1 MITEKVYIE
10 TQLETLTTFGIR
22 LDTGEQVFISSKIV
36 KKHNILEEQTR
47 ELVLL
52 PNAHN
57 INSGST
63 PWKAVGVSIAD
74 MCEMPRD
81 TADPTPRVQLAKLE
95 DRIVSYFDIE
105 ANQFPHS
112 APALADALG
121 EEDLHMQQ
129 TLTRMHNMGDVAKAQ
144 VFARGTQDK
153 ASVVLWAP
161 GVSWFSA

>member
-52 PNAHN
+52 TNAH
-57 INSGST
+57 SSDST
-63 PWKAVGVSIAD
+63 PWKAVGVSVAD
-74 MCEMPRD
+74 ALEQGSIE
-81 TADPTPRVQLAKLE
+81 PTSRVQLAKLE
-95 DRIVSYFDIE
+95 DRIIGYFDIE

-121 EEDLHMQQ
+121 EEDLHMQH
-129 TLTRMHNMGDVAKAQ
+129 TLGRMHNTGEVAKAQ

-161 GVSWFSA
+161 DVSWFTM

>member
-10 TQLETLTTFGIR
+10 TQLETLTTFGVR
-22 LDTGEQVFISSKIV
+22 LDTGEQVFIPSKIV

-47 ELVLL
+47 ELVIL
-52 PNAHN
+52 PNAH
-57 INSGST
+57 SFDST
-63 PWKAVGVSIAD
+63 PWRAIGVSISD
-74 MCEMPRD
+74 TYETLRG
-81 TADPTPRVQLAKLE
+81 TADPTSHVQLAKLE
-95 DRIVSYFDIE
+95 DRIIGYFDIE

-129 TLTRMHNMGDVAKAQ
+129 TLTRMHNTGEVAKAQ
-144 VFARGTQDK
+144 VFAKGTQDK

-161 GVSWFSA
+161 DVSWFSA

>member
-52 PNAHN
+52 TNAH
-57 INSGST
+57 SSDST
-63 PWKAVGVSIAD
+63 PWKAVGVSVAD
-74 MCEMPRD
+74 ALEQGSIE
-81 TADPTPRVQLAKLE
+81 PTSRVQLAKLE
-95 DRIVSYFDIE
+95 DRIIGYFDIE

-121 EEDLHMQQ
+121 EEDLHMQH
-129 TLTRMHNMGDVAKAQ
+129 TLGRMHNTGEVAKAQ
-144 VFARGTQDK
+144 VFAKGTQDK

-161 GVSWFSA
+161 DVSWFSA